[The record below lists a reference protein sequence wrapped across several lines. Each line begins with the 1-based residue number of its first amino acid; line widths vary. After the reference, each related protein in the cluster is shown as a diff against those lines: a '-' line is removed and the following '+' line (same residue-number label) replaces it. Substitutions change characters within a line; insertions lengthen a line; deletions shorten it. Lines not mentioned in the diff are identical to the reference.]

1 VGTILNYSAYRPRS
15 RSASAKR
22 SLEPIVAQIID
33 ALTECGGSAHRDVI
47 ANIIASR
54 RAGRT
59 TVASREIQ
67 DEVYGGFQRYM
78 DQASARGSHARLYRP
93 LGPDSYR
100 WALTSTAIGPAI
112 G

>member
-1 VGTILNYSAYRPRS
+1 M
-15 RSASAKR
+15 
-22 SLEPIVAQIID
+22 AQIIE

-67 DEVYGGFQRYM
+67 DEVFGGFQRHV
-78 DQASARGSHARLYRP
+78 DQASAKGLHARLYRP
-93 LGPDSYR
+93 LGTESYR
-100 WALTSTAIGPAI
+100 WALTSTAVGPAI
-112 G
+112 GQDQEKLRKTR